1 MAAKLFTAPSDD
13 TKQQHPAKYNY
24 FEERD
29 QLIIGGRQKY
39 MKDDSSVISFYTEAL
54 QEVMTKIQR
63 RHARVEGNIW
73 TGKAKIKI
81 VEFCSLY
88 KHEDYNIL
96 CFPPKELKATSVHMV
111 HMLCLFT

>member
-1 MAAKLFTAPSDD
+1 MTLHPVHRVAFLVTTEEKETKNFMAAKLFTAPSDD

-29 QLIIGGRQKY
+29 QLMIGGGQKY

-63 RHARVEGNIW
+63 WHAGVEGNIW
-73 TGKAKIKI
+73 TRKAKSKI
-81 VEFCSLY
+81 VEFCSL
-88 KHEDYNIL
+88 
-96 CFPPKELKATSVHMV
+96 
-111 HMLCLFT
+111 